1 MFSQETVKSS
11 VPVQNGVVSRESMQ
25 GNPDSR
31 IKRIFACG
39 IRNPKL
45 WELTNDKN
53 PESKFYWQRLKTS
66 TTVPRIRNPWRE
78 VQNPRLSW
86 SKRLTFDQYVVG
98 SIPEIWSIKIPCGT
112 KFVRVLILGGF
123 LRFFQQFPQMKII
136 ANTFYRKNSTREN
149 ILQLI

>member
-31 IKRIFACG
+31 IKKIFACG

-53 PESKFYWQRLKTS
+53 PESKFYWQRLKSS
-66 TTVPRIRNPWRE
+66 TTVPRIRNPWRG
-78 VQNPRLSW
+78 VQNPWLSW
-86 SKRLTFDQYVVG
+86 SERLTFDMSWVRFLRSEQLKYHA
-98 SIPEIWSIKIPCGT
+98 CGT

-136 ANTFYRKNSTREN
+136 ANTFYRKNLTREN